1 MHSTIKSDV
10 VVVADV
16 EVSPDG
22 MTVTLKCSETPDRGV
37 APEDLAAQLTGMGI
51 LVPDPQL
58 IASHADPDGKI
69 RAHADIL
76 LLEGTRPIH
85 GKPSWL
91 EILVTPPDPNLKLSH
106 YERMAYLTA
115 RPGQVIAKIHPAL
128 KGTDGIDV
136 FGKPA
141 SHMKAQSPVFDLG
154 KNVALDPDGM
164 IIRATTLGRINH
176 EGYSLWVEDALE
188 VPGNVDFA
196 SGNVDVSGDVHIR
209 RGVLDL
215 FKVKGA
221 NVFVGG
227 TVKGA
232 EIITNGNLHV
242 NGGIVGKEKG
252 HCSATGDISCK
263 YSTNATLIAGGNV
276 VVNGTVSNSNIA
288 CTGRLAVD
296 RGPLMSAHVTA
307 NGGVS
312 CQSLGTPTSEK
323 IFVEAGI
330 DDALRQLAK
339 SKLHIVLARRKKA
352 ADMHTNVEQMLKQM
366 RNPTPTQKQ
375 QSTDMLNE
383 ALAAEKEAD
392 EMLRALRQAY
402 DASRA
407 KRCPEV
413 VVQNVVHA
421 GASIRF
427 PGVETTIET
436 DWQGPLRLIPSK
448 TGEEWEILLID
459 LTTNSKQVLPSH
471 ACTDPIMTALEKAM
485 EETRP
490 QPRHS
495 SD

>member
-1 MHSTIKSDV
+1 MTI
-10 VVVADV
+10 
-16 EVSPDG
+16 
-22 MTVTLKCSETPDRGV
+22 
-37 APEDLAAQLTGMGI
+37 
-51 LVPDPQL
+51 
-58 IASHADPDGKI
+58 H
-69 RAHADIL
+69 
-76 LLEGTRPIH
+76 
-85 GKPSWL
+85 
-91 EILVTPPDPNLKLSH
+91 
-106 YERMAYLTA
+106 
-115 RPGQVIAKIHPAL
+115 
-128 KGTDGIDV
+128 
-136 FGKPA
+136 
-141 SHMKAQSPVFDLG
+141 
-154 KNVALDPDGM
+154 
-164 IIRATTLGRINH
+164 ATTLGRINH

-227 TVKGA
+227 AVEGA
-232 EIITNGNLHV
+232 EIVANGNLHV

-263 YSTNATLIAGGNV
+263 YSTNATLNAGGNV
-276 VVNGTVSNSNIA
+276 VVNGTVSNSKIA

-352 ADMHTNVEQMLKQM
+352 ADMRTNVEQMLKQM
-366 RNPTPTQKQ
+366 RNPTLTQKQ
-375 QSTDMLNE
+375 QSADMLNE

-448 TGEEWEILLID
+448 TGEDWEILLID
-459 LTTNSKQVLPSH
+459 LTTNSKQVLPAH
-471 ACTDPIMTALEKAM
+471 AYTDPIMIALEKAM